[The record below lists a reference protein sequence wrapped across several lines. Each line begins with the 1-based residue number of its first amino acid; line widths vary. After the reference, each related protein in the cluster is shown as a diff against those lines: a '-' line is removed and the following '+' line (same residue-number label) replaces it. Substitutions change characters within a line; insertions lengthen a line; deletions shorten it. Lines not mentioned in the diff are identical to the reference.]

1 MAGTEPDAAES
12 REILE
17 KFNIDI
23 NDAAN
28 GVYLPNEKNAPTKA
42 LYHPSLNTKVYNENV
57 YKLLQGATSRES
69 ALSILKNIR
78 DMLLNGTFKYKE

>member
-42 LYHPSLNTKVYNENV
+42 LYHPPLNTKVYNKNV
-57 YKLLQGATSRES
+57 YKMLKDATTREK
-69 ALSILKNIR
+69 AIETLKKIR